1 LVHVVTPELYKKY
14 KEKILGLSNA
24 IQEGQRGLSVRE
36 IADELGLKLEDV
48 KEILSVAEKDVPLSW
63 YEDAERFKEERVRAS
78 FRSRRSRS
86 SESK

>member
-1 LVHVVTPELYKKY
+1 MVHVVTPEMYKKY

-78 FRSRRSRS
+78 FHSRRSRS

>member
-1 LVHVVTPELYKKY
+1 MVHVVTPEMYKKY
-14 KEKILGLSNA
+14 KEKVLGLSNA
-24 IQEGQRGLSVRE
+24 IQEGERGLSVRE
-36 IADELGLKLEDV
+36 IADKLDLKLEDV

>member
-1 LVHVVTPELYKKY
+1 MVHVVTPEMYKKY

-24 IQEGQRGLSVRE
+24 IQEGQRGLSVIE
-36 IADELGLKLEDV
+36 MADKLDLKLEDV
-48 KEILSVAEKDVPLSW
+48 KEILSIAEKDVPLSW

-86 SESK
+86 SDNK

>member
-1 LVHVVTPELYKKY
+1 MVHVVTPEMYKKY

-24 IQEGQRGLSVRE
+24 IQEGERGLSVRE
-36 IADELGLKLEDV
+36 IADKLGLKLEDV

>member
-1 LVHVVTPELYKKY
+1 LVHVVTPEMYKKY

-36 IADELGLKLEDV
+36 MADKLDLKLEDV
-48 KEILSVAEKDVPLSW
+48 KEILSIAEKDVPLSW

-86 SESK
+86 SDNK

>member
-1 LVHVVTPELYKKY
+1 MVHVVNPEMYKKY
-14 KEKILGLSNA
+14 KEKVLGLSNA
-24 IQEGQRGLSVRE
+24 IQEGERGLSVRE
-36 IADELGLKLEDV
+36 IADKLGLKLEDV

>member
-1 LVHVVTPELYKKY
+1 LVHVVTPEMYKKY

-36 IADELGLKLEDV
+36 IADKLGLKLEDV

>member
-1 LVHVVTPELYKKY
+1 MVYVVTPEMYKKY

-36 IADELGLKLEDV
+36 IADKLGLKLEDV

>member
-1 LVHVVTPELYKKY
+1 LVHVVTPEMYKKY
-14 KEKILGLSNA
+14 KEKVLGLSNA
-24 IQEGQRGLSVRE
+24 IQEGERGLSVRE
-36 IADELGLKLEDV
+36 IADKLGLKLEDV

>member
-1 LVHVVTPELYKKY
+1 MVHVVTPEMYKKY

-36 IADELGLKLEDV
+36 IADKLGLKLEDV

>member
-1 LVHVVTPELYKKY
+1 MVHVVTPEMYKKY

-36 IADELGLKLEDV
+36 MADKLDLKLEDV
-48 KEILSVAEKDVPLSW
+48 KEILSIAEKDVPLSW

-86 SESK
+86 SDNK

>member
-1 LVHVVTPELYKKY
+1 LVHVATPEMYKKY
-14 KEKILGLSNA
+14 KEKVLGLSNA
-24 IQEGQRGLSVRE
+24 IQEGERGLSVRE
-36 IADELGLKLEDV
+36 IADKLGLKLEDV

-78 FRSRRSRS
+78 FRSRRSS

>member
-1 LVHVVTPELYKKY
+1 MVHVVTPEMYKKY
-14 KEKILGLSNA
+14 KEKVLGLSNA
-24 IQEGQRGLSVRE
+24 IQEGERGLSVRE
-36 IADELGLKLEDV
+36 IADKLGLKLEDV

>member
-1 LVHVVTPELYKKY
+1 MVHVVTPEMYKKY

>member
-1 LVHVVTPELYKKY
+1 MVHVVTPEMYKKY

-24 IQEGQRGLSVRE
+24 IQDGQRGLSVRE
-36 IADELGLKLEDV
+36 IADKLGLKLEDV

>member
-1 LVHVVTPELYKKY
+1 MVHVVTPEMYKKY
-14 KEKILGLSNA
+14 KEKVLGLRKA
-24 IQEGQRGLSVRE
+24 IQDGERGLSVRE
-36 IADELGLKLEDV
+36 IDDKLGLKLEDV
-48 KEILSVAEKDVPLSW
+48 KEILYLAEKDVPLSW

>member
-1 LVHVVTPELYKKY
+1 MVHVVTPEMYKKY

-24 IQEGQRGLSVRE
+24 IQDGQRGLSVRE
-36 IADELGLKLEDV
+36 IADKLGLKLEDV

-63 YEDAERFKEERVRAS
+63 YEDAERFKEETVRAS

>member
-1 LVHVVTPELYKKY
+1 MYKKY
-14 KEKILGLSNA
+14 KEKVLGLSNA
-24 IQEGQRGLSVRE
+24 IQEGERGLSVRE
-36 IADELGLKLEDV
+36 IADKLDLKLEDV

>member
-1 LVHVVTPELYKKY
+1 MVHVVTPEMYKKY

-36 IADELGLKLEDV
+36 IADKLGLKLEDV
-48 KEILSVAEKDVPLSW
+48 KEILSIAEKDVPLSW

>member
-1 LVHVVTPELYKKY
+1 MVHVVTPEMYKKY
-14 KEKILGLSNA
+14 KDKILGLSNA

-36 IADELGLKLEDV
+36 IADKLGLKLEDV